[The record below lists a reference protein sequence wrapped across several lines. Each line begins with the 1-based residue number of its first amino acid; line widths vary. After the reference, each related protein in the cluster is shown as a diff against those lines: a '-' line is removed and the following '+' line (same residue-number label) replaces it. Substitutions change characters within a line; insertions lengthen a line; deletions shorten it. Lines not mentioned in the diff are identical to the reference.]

1 MAVSFHSEQID
12 FKVSDEN
19 AVAGWLQEVCISEGK
34 TLVEV
39 SYILCSD
46 DYLLEM
52 NRKYLNHDYYTD
64 VITFDYCEADDVSGD
79 VFISIDRVSENAEN
93 VGVSE
98 EDELHRV
105 MVHGLLHLLGYHDKK
120 VIDKEQMTAK
130 EDFYLSLR
138 SF

>member
-1 MAVSFHSEQID
+1 MAISFHSEQIN
-12 FKVSDEN
+12 FSISVEN
-19 AVAGWLQEVCISEGK
+19 AVANWLRDVCISEGK
-34 TLVEV
+34 NLAEV
-39 SYILCSD
+39 SYIFCSD

-52 NRKYLNHDYYTD
+52 NRQYLNHDYYTD

-79 VFISIDRVSENAEN
+79 VFISIDRVSENAQS

-98 EDELHRV
+98 SEELHRV
-105 MVHGLLHLLGYHDKK
+105 MVHGLLHLFGYHDKEAA
-120 VIDKEQMTAK
+120 DKQQMTAK